1 MAIVVR
7 EKAEA
12 EMLDLIRRQDIQNF
26 SLSVA
31 CSNGRWTVVAED
43 LDSVTGRAIGEGG
56 SFTEAWFNQ
65 QHKPA
70 RRVG

>member
-43 LDSVTGRAIGEGG
+43 LDGIMGRAIGEGV
-56 SFTEAWFNQ
+56 SFAQAWFNQ
-65 QHKPA
+65 QRKPT
-70 RRVG
+70 RGVR